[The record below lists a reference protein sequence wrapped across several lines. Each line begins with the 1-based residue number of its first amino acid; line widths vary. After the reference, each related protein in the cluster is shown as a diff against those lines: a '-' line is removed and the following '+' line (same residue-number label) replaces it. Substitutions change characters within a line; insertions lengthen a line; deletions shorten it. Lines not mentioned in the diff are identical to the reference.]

1 VQAAGNS
8 AAVLS
13 PDQRRLPAK
22 AGNLID
28 IQFHTQNMGE
38 TTSDTL
44 ISGALPLPVNAN
56 GKEHPQHFTDPSLY
70 LNRELSWLHFNRR
83 VLDEAIRPG
92 EHPLIERAKFI
103 AIFSSNL
110 DEFFMI
116 RVAGIEKQVE
126 AGIRKKTIDGFT
138 PSEQLERI
146 RAEVLAQ
153 LELRNACFY
162 GDILP
167 ALAAEG
173 ITFAHFADL
182 SDGEREALNA
192 YFRKEIYPVLTPL
205 AFDTGH
211 PFPFMSNLSL
221 NLAIELNDTGHGNL
235 KFARVK
241 VPSVLPRLLKLN
253 DIEGVCGDPACLR
266 FLWIEELIQHNLG
279 LLFPTMEI
287 VQSHQF
293 RIIRDADIE
302 IEEDEAGDL
311 LQTIEKGVR
320 SRRYGNVV
328 RLDINPEMPEFV
340 RQLLINNLEIE
351 ERNVYEIDGALGLG
365 CLMELLAIDR
375 PSLKDEPF
383 IPFNLFE
390 EQRNSDIFSA
400 IRSGDM
406 LLYHP
411 YDSFQPVVDFIDRA
425 ASDPDVLSIKQ
436 TLYRVGGN
444 SPIVRTLMKAAEL
457 GKQVAVLVEL
467 KARFDEEN
475 NIVWA
480 RALEDVGAHVI
491 YGLPGLKTHAKLTL
505 VVRREAQGLR
515 RYLHLGTGNYN
526 PATGKLYTDY
536 SFFTDDE
543 RLACE
548 VSELFN
554 ALTGYFRYTGYHQL
568 LVSPISTRK
577 RIIAMIER
585 EIDWAT
591 KGEGRIMMKMNS
603 LVDPATIQALYRASC
618 AGVRIDLVVRGI
630 CCLKPGI
637 PDVSE
642 NIRVVSIIGRYLEHS
657 RAYWFSNGGKPE
669 LYLGSADLMPRNLD
683 DRVETLF
690 PILDPALVE
699 RVKND
704 LELQLADNL
713 KAWKIEPSGNGT
725 LIQSDAPGVNSQER
739 FMKRHTQKKKTSGI
753 KGRLSMN

>member
-1 VQAAGNS
+1 MS
-8 AAVLS
+8 
-13 PDQRRLPAK
+13 
-22 AGNLID
+22 
-28 IQFHTQNMGE
+28 
-38 TTSDTL
+38 
-44 ISGALPLPVNAN
+44 
-56 GKEHPQHFTDPSLY
+56 DPSLY
-70 LNRELSWLHFNRR
+70 INRELSWLHFNRR
-83 VLDEAIRPG
+83 VLDEAIRQDQ
-92 EHPLIERAKFI
+92 HPLIERVKFI

-126 AGIRKKTIDGFT
+126 AGIRKKTIDGLT

-146 RAEVLAQ
+146 RAEVIEQ
-153 LELRNACFY
+153 LKLRNTCLY

-173 ITFAHFADL
+173 ITFVHFADL
-182 SDGEREALNA
+182 PEKEQAVLNA
-192 YFRKEIYPVLTPL
+192 WFRKEIYPVLTPL

-221 NLAIELNDTGHGNL
+221 NLAIELDEVEHGNL

-253 DIEGVCGDPACLR
+253 DIEGLGNDPSCMR
-266 FLWIEELIQHNLG
+266 FLWIEELIQQNLG
-279 LLFPTMEI
+279 LLFPTMKI

-293 RIIRDADIE
+293 RIIRNADIE

-328 RLDINPEMPEFV
+328 RLDISPEMPDFV

-351 ERNVYEIDGALGLG
+351 EKNVYEIDGALGMS
-365 CLMELLAIDR
+365 CLMELLDIDR

-383 IPFNLFE
+383 IPFNMFE
-390 EQRNSDIFSA
+390 EQRNGDIFSA
-400 IRSGDM
+400 ISSGD
-406 LLYHP
+406 LLFYHP
-411 YDSFQPVVDFIDRA
+411 YDSFKPVVDFIDRA

-436 TLYRVGGN
+436 TLYRVGSN
-444 SPIVRTLMKAAEL
+444 SPIVKALMKAAES

-475 NIVWA
+475 NIGWA

-505 VVRREAQGLR
+505 VVRREPQGLK

-526 PATGKLYTDY
+526 PSTGKLYTDY

-543 RLACE
+543 LLAGE

-554 ALTGYFRYTGYHQL
+554 ALTGYFRYTGYRFL
-568 LVSPISTRK
+568 LVSPINTRK
-577 RIIAMIER
+577 RIIEMIER
-585 EIDWAT
+585 EIALAR
-591 KGEGRIMMKMNS
+591 KSSGGRIIMKMNS
-603 LVDPATIQALYRASC
+603 LVDPATIQALYRASR
-618 AGVRIDLVVRGI
+618 AGVQIDLVVRGI

-637 PDVSE
+637 PGVSE
-642 NIRVVSIIGRYLEHS
+642 NIRVISIIGRYLEHS
-657 RAYWFSNGGKPE
+657 RAYYFANGGSPE
-669 LYLGSADLMPRNLD
+669 LYLGSADIMPRNLD

-690 PILDPALVE
+690 PVFDPSLVE
-699 RVKND
+699 RVRND
-704 LELQLADNL
+704 LELQLSDNL
-713 KAWKIEPSGNGT
+713 KAWKIGPDGNWT
-725 LIQSDAPGVNSQER
+725 LVRNDAPKVNSQER
-739 FMKRHTQKKKTSGI
+739 FMKRRTQKKKTTGI
-753 KGRLSMN
+753 KGRLGLN

>member
-1 VQAAGNS
+1 MNPANS
-8 AAVLS
+8 EN
-13 PDQRRLPAK
+13 LPAALLPEHQK
-22 AGNLID
+22 LNGNGHCDMPDL
-28 IQFHTQNMGE
+28 
-38 TTSDTL
+38 S
-44 ISGALPLPVNAN
+44 
-56 GKEHPQHFTDPSLY
+56 DPSLY
-70 LNRELSWLHFNRR
+70 INRELSWLHFNRR
-83 VLDEAIRPG
+83 VLDEAIRPDQ
-92 EHPLIERAKFI
+92 HPLIERAKFI

-146 RAEVLAQ
+146 RAEVIEQ
-153 LELRNACFY
+153 LKLRNTCLY

-173 ITFAHFADL
+173 VTFVHFADL
-182 SDGEREALNA
+182 PEKEQVALNA
-192 YFRKEIYPVLTPL
+192 WFRKEIYPVLTPL

-221 NLAIELNDTGHGNL
+221 NLAIELDDVEHGNL

-253 DIEGVCGDPACLR
+253 DIEGLGNDPSCMR
-266 FLWIEELIQHNLG
+266 FLWIEELIQQNLG
-279 LLFPTMEI
+279 LLFPTMKI

-328 RLDINPEMPEFV
+328 RLDISPEMPDFV

-351 ERNVYEIDGALGLG
+351 GRNVYEIDGALGMS
-365 CLMELLAIDR
+365 CLLELLGIDR

-383 IPFNLFE
+383 IPFNMFE
-390 EQRNSDIFSA
+390 EQRNGDIFSA
-400 IRSGDM
+400 ISSGD
-406 LLYHP
+406 LLFYHP
-411 YDSFQPVVDFIDRA
+411 YDSFKPVVDFVDRA

-436 TLYRVGGN
+436 TLYRVGSN
-444 SPIVRTLMKAAEL
+444 SPIVKALMKAAES

-475 NIVWA
+475 NIGWA

-505 VVRREAQGLR
+505 VVRREPQGLK

-526 PATGKLYTDY
+526 PSTGKLYTDY

-543 RLACE
+543 LLAGE

-554 ALTGYFRYTGYHQL
+554 ALTGYFRYTGYRSL
-568 LVSPISTRK
+568 LVSPINTRK
-577 RIIAMIER
+577 RIIEMIER
-585 EIDWAT
+585 EIALAG
-591 KGEGRIMMKMNS
+591 KSSGGRIMMKMNS
-603 LVDPATIQALYRASC
+603 LVDPATIQALYRASR
-618 AGVRIDLVVRGI
+618 AGVQIDLVVRGI

-637 PDVSE
+637 PGVSE
-642 NIRVVSIIGRYLEHS
+642 NIRVISIIGRYLEHS
-657 RAYWFSNGGKPE
+657 RAYYFANGGSPE
-669 LYLGSADLMPRNLD
+669 LYLGSADIMQRNLD

-690 PILDPALVE
+690 PVFDPSLVE
-699 RVKND
+699 RVRND
-704 LELQLADNL
+704 LELQLSDNL
-713 KAWKIEPSGNGT
+713 KAWKIGPDGNCT
-725 LIQSDAPGVNSQER
+725 LVRNDAPKVNSQER
-739 FMKRHTQKKKTSGI
+739 FMKRRTQKKKTTGI
-753 KGRLSMN
+753 KGRLGLN